1 MPRVKLDSDYWKYI
15 LWNELR
21 GHTQTEIAKA
31 IGCSQGTV
39 SNRMKDMDFSLPELV
54 QMNRKLGVN
63 IRKVVDSF

>member
-1 MPRVKLDSDYWKYI
+1 MPKTKLDPNYWKFV
-15 LWNELR
+15 LFHELK

-39 SNRMKDMDFSLPELV
+39 SNRMKKMDFSLPELV

>member
-1 MPRVKLDSDYWKYI
+1 MPKVKLDSNYWRYI

-31 IGCSQGTV
+31 LGCSQGTV
-39 SNRMKDMDFSLPELV
+39 SNRFKTMNFTMEELILL
-54 QMNRKLGVN
+54 NRKLGIN